1 MAAKSTAVAKQPRF
15 FIGETLGEAWK
26 ILRENVAE
34 IVAIYLLGIIL
45 PQGILMALGGR
56 PEDGSV
62 LFAILNQIVSIIL
75 SFAVL
80 KAMLDVVRG
89 KDIDVSITWK
99 EPKRLWNYF
108 LGSMLYAIIVLV
120 GFVLFIIPGIIFSIK
135 YRYLIYLV
143 IEEDLGPLQ
152 AMKRSAEI
160 TKGIKWDLLAFDLVT
175 VAVAIAGFLALL
187 VGLVVAIPLIALAQV
202 VLYTKLAARVEA

>member
-1 MAAKSTAVAKQPRF
+1 MATKSTAVANKPGF
-15 FIGETLGEAWK
+15 FIGETLREAWK

-45 PQGILMALGGR
+45 PQGIIMALQGWGNDGG
-56 PEDGSV
+56 V
-62 LFAILNQIVSIIL
+62 FFAILNQIVSMVL
-75 SFAVL
+75 SFAVM

-89 KDIDVSITWK
+89 REIDVSLTWK

-108 LGSMLYAIIVLV
+108 LGSLLYAIIVLV

-135 YRYLIYLV
+135 YRYMIYLI

-152 AMKRSAEI
+152 ALKRSAEI
-160 TKGIKWDLLAFDLVT
+160 TKGVKWDILAFDFVT
-175 VAVAIAGFLALL
+175 VALTLAGFFALL
-187 VGLVVAIPLIALAQV
+187 VGLVVAIPLTALAQV
-202 VLYTKLAARVEA
+202 VLYVRLVEREEI